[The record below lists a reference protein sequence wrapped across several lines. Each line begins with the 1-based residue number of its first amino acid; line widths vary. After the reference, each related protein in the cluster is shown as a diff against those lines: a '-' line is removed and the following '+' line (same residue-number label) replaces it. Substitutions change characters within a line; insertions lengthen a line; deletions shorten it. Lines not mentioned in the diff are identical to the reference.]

1 MFAVNN
7 YLVINQSK
15 SVFKNIKFYVV
26 GKMVLHL
33 LGVGVFEENWIFR
46 GTFVKQFLLNAI
58 FSVYPKLK
66 SSHKHLATTTMNTTT
81 TNEMKIIWTE
91 WRC

>member
-26 GKMVLHL
+26 GKN
-33 LGVGVFEENWIFR
+33 GF
-46 GTFVKQFLLNAI
+46 TFVGGGGSLRKIEYFVELL
-58 FSVYPKLK
+58 
-66 SSHKHLATTTMNTTT
+66 
-81 TNEMKIIWTE
+81 
-91 WRC
+91 